1 MATPCPVAGLCPKPC
16 PTQLT
21 CTRVGKPSGDD
32 AYVWLGDLAGFE
44 IVPEVENGLYPAP
57 YLELRHRCGWS
68 ARLPFEGIT
77 GDAAAYLANTV
88 ERAINE
94 RRGHVCG

>member
-1 MATPCPVAGLCPKPC
+1 
-16 PTQLT
+16 
-21 CTRVGKPSGDD
+21 VGKPTGDD

-44 IVPEVENGLYPAP
+44 IVPVLLDDAYGVLF
-57 YLELRHRCGWS
+57 LELRHRCGWS

-88 ERAINE
+88 ERAIGE